1 MALLRA
7 EAPAAETAMDFLAA
21 VATRISAAGNRSV
34 ETWGPIPATME
45 RRAGRY
51 RAQLVL
57 QSSQRGELQRVLST
71 IVRQLETAKEARRV
85 RWSVDVDPAD
95 TY

>member
-7 EAPAAETAMDFLAA
+7 EAPAASTALDFLTS
-21 VATRISAAGNRSV
+21 VSVRIQAAGVRSV
-34 ETWGPIPATME
+34 ETWGPAPATME

-51 RAQLVL
+51 RAQLML
-57 QSSQRGELQRVLST
+57 QSERRGELQRLLSHL
-71 IVRQLETAKEARRV
+71 VRQLQTAKEARRV